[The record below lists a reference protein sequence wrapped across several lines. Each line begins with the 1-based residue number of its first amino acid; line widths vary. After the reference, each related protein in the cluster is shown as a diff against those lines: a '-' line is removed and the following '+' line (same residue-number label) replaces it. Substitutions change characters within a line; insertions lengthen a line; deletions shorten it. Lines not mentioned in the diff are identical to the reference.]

1 MVPGYRSGLRSSAR
15 VRLYRV
21 IGTGYSSAAEREGG
35 NRHQRRRSSGTQNAS
50 SRELRRICPVH
61 LAARHFHRDARHAGV
76 AHTFALPCACGWTRH
91 PCLRCFSGARKFQT
105 ADGRHGYDPYCPC
118 RNGLVAPYGSHW
130 AVLAMTG
137 TTWLTAMGSMAS
149 IPRMSELRT
158 LMILRA
164 ATKRT
169 SLAFALVPLPDMG
182 GASLMFPRD
191 ESRVFADF
199 RGVA

>member
-50 SRELRRICPVH
+50 SRELRRICPIR

-118 RNGLVAPYGSHW
+118 RNGRVAPYGSHW
-130 AVLAMTG
+130 AFLAMTG
-137 TTWLTAMGSMAS
+137 TTWLTAMGSMPQAIFEAAFPQHLPKKRS
-149 IPRMSELRT
+149 IGAKMRRDAVTSST
-158 LMILRA
+158 LIIV
-164 ATKRT
+164 
-169 SLAFALVPLPDMG
+169 LAPA
-182 GASLMFPRD
+182 
-191 ESRVFADF
+191 F
-199 RGVA
+199 RF

>member
-1 MVPGYRSGLRSSAR
+1 
-15 VRLYRV
+15 
-21 IGTGYSSAAEREGG
+21 
-35 NRHQRRRSSGTQNAS
+35 
-50 SRELRRICPVH
+50 
-61 LAARHFHRDARHAGV
+61 
-76 AHTFALPCACGWTRH
+76 
-91 PCLRCFSGARKFQT
+91 
-105 ADGRHGYDPYCPC
+105 
-118 RNGLVAPYGSHW
+118 
-130 AVLAMTG
+130 MTG

-169 SLAFALVPLPDMG
+169 SLAFALVPLPDLG